1 MRVLSGCSLGLVAIG
16 LLAGGVA
23 VDRALGKTSA
33 AKPSSTRPAI
43 AKTTGRQ
50 PDAAQLAHQVDE
62 LIAAELFK
70 PDTKLAPKVDDAAYL
85 RRVWLDLVGDIPTP
99 EHVTAFVLDP
109 APDKRARVV
118 SELLENPQYGQNWAR
133 YWRDVILSRKL
144 EDRAQLVANA
154 LVSDLTERFNKNE
167 SWDKIATEFITAT
180 GDIRENGCTAIQAAQ
195 DARTEETTAEMS
207 RIFLGIQ
214 IQCCQCH
221 NHPYDHWKREQFH
234 EFAAFFPRMALRPI
248 QSPTKKS
255 FELISDDRPEFPGR
269 DKANAQMRRGHPE
282 HYMPDM
288 KDPTAK
294 GTLMKPKFFLTSAT
308 LPLGTP
314 DAERRETVAEWM
326 TSNPW
331 FATAF
336 VNRMWGE
343 LVGEGFYQPI
353 DDIGPDRKPS
363 APKAV
368 DALSKGFA
376 KSGYDIKWLFRVI
389 CATEAYQRESRPRRD
404 VDGTPFVATVAQPLR
419 SDQLFNAILTAV
431 DADEPRDASNR
442 RGRPA
447 EGKQY
452 GLNPTVRQGFEVA
465 FGYDPSD
472 PRETVVSSIP
482 QALALMNG
490 VRLNLAV
497 RAIGHETMLGR
508 ELDEIKD
515 NGALVEELYLRTLSR
530 EPTPA
535 EMKTALAY
543 CDETKNRQYV
553 FEDLLWALLN
563 SSEFSH
569 RR

>member
-1 MRVLSGCSLGLVAIG
+1 MAMKLLSRYRIGLFAIG
-16 LLAGGVA
+16 VLASAFA
-23 VDRALGKTSA
+23 VGSVLGKTNSKPSA
-33 AKPSSTRPAI
+33 ERPTTQHSVAKPAGQI
-43 AKTTGRQ
+43 ARE
-50 PDAAQLAHQVDE
+50 VDD
-62 LIAAELFK
+62 LIAEEVFK
-70 PDTKLAPKVDDAAYL
+70 PDTKIAPRIDDATYL
-85 RRVWLDLVGDIPTP
+85 RRVWLDIVGDIPTP

-109 APDKRARVV
+109 VKDKRERVV
-118 SELLENPQYGQNWAR
+118 NELLDKPQYGQNWAR
-133 YWRDVILSRKL
+133 YWRDVILSRRL
-144 EDRAQLVANA
+144 EDRSQLVANA
-154 LVSDLTERFNKNE
+154 LVADLTERLNKNE
-167 SWDKIATEFITAT
+167 SWDKIATEFITST
-180 GDIRENGCTAIQAAQ
+180 GDIRENGLTAIQAAQ
-195 DARTEETTAEMS
+195 EARTEETTAEMS

-248 QSPTKKS
+248 QSPTRRT
-255 FELISDDRPEFPGR
+255 FELISDDAPERPGR
-269 DKANAQMRRGHPE
+269 MKADVMNRRGKPE
-282 HYMPDM
+282 HFMPDL
-288 KDPTAK
+288 KNPTAQ
-294 GTLMKPKFFLTSAT
+294 GTKMQPKFFLTSAT
-308 LPLGTP
+308 LPFGTP
-314 DAERRETVAEWM
+314 DAERRGTIAVWM
-326 TSNPW
+326 TANPW
-331 FATAF
+331 FATAL

-343 LVGEGFYQPI
+343 LLGEGFYQPI

-368 DALSKGFA
+368 ATLSRGFA
-376 KSGYDIKWLFRVI
+376 GSGYDIKWLIRTI
-389 CATEAYQRESRPRRD
+389 CATEAYQRESRPRREA
-404 VDGTPFVATVAQPLR
+404 DGTPFVANLAQPLR

-431 DADEPRDASNR
+431 DVDEPKESAGR
-442 RGRPA
+442 RGKPA
-447 EGKQY
+447 DGKPY
-452 GLNPTVRQGFEVA
+452 GPNATVRQGFEVA

-508 ELDEIKD
+508 QMDEIKD

-530 EPTPA
+530 EPTETEVNA
-535 EMKTALAY
+535 ALAY
-543 CDETKNRQYV
+543 CRETKNGSAV